1 MKHHW
6 VKRQLKKSDP
16 CLSFPVI
23 QQVITFLLHT
33 RHNRIVTDN
42 HSLHALKKKTKHNN
56 DHDKTLQQHKS

>member
-16 CLSFPVI
+16 YLSFPVI

-42 HSLHALKKKTKHNN
+42 HSFHALKKKTKHNN
-56 DHDKTLQQHKS
+56 DHNNTFQQH

>member
-16 CLSFPVI
+16 YLSFPVI

-42 HSLHALKKKTKHNN
+42 HSFHALKKKNET
-56 DHDKTLQQHKS
+56 